1 MSAAFPNGAVTKKG
15 LLVWANVKT
24 RAGWVAAG
32 RQVRISI
39 GHWLPH
45 FLTVSLEDLHPFS
58 KLLLS
63 SPLLRI
69 SIFIRNLFYSKYCAD
84 LCVHRERKKAKLAL
98 LI

>member
-15 LLVWANVKT
+15 LFVWANVKT

-45 FLTVSLEDLHPFS
+45 FLTVSLKDLHPFS
-58 KLLLS
+58 KLLL
-63 SPLLRI
+63 LLRFHVVVLRP
-69 SIFIRNLFYSKYCAD
+69 SPNPCPRRWLFLKQESRVSGH
-84 LCVHRERKKAKLAL
+84 LCWL
-98 LI
+98 

>member
-45 FLTVSLEDLHPFS
+45 FLTVSLEDLLPFS

-63 SPLLRI
+63 SPLLRGG
-69 SIFIRNLFYSKYCAD
+69 SPTLPKPLPQKVAFPQAGEQGEWASL
-84 LCVHRERKKAKLAL
+84 LAVV
-98 LI
+98 